1 MGPTRRVKEA
11 DVPKVKVP
19 LRLCSQRLGLKK
31 LDFSAEFVMYLGCYV
46 LPDQL
51 AFAPVKELRWAVRVQ
66 GTVVYDASDNPT
78 FVPGPHA
85 SVHADAAT
93 DPTDSPI
100 LSEPLPK
107 DAIAFPIACP

>member
-19 LRLCSQRLGLKK
+19 LRLCSQQLKLKK

-66 GTVVYDASDNPT
+66 GTVVYDASDIRVSCPVLTPASTRMPPPT
-78 FVPGPHA
+78 P
-85 SVHADAAT
+85 
-93 DPTDSPI
+93 PTARS
-100 LSEPLPK
+100 
-107 DAIAFPIACP
+107 